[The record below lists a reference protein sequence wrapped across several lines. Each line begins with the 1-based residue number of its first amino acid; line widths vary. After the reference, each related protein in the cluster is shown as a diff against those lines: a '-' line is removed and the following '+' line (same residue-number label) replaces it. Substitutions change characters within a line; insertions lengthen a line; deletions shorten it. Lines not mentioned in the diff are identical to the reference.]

1 MNAKDQ
7 ISLPTTICIIRH
19 GETDWNS
26 SGKLQGCEDIEL
38 NDLGRKQAIE
48 TSRYFETEKWDVVVS
63 SPLKRAYETA
73 QIIAD
78 RLSIPVIQVVEEIVE
93 RCYGAASGLLPT
105 ERKNRFPDGIIPD
118 QEDFE
123 HLRERTMVGLNKIAT
138 DFQGKKIIVV
148 SHGGLTN
155 SILYSL
161 SGGEFGSFK
170 TRLKNGCINKIILQN
185 NLWSV
190 AFYNKMTEEL
200 LNTMEDQKK
209 LYSKADVESMRVAEN
224 SRLMGKNRVEELI
237 NYAEKSGIKR
247 IGIANCVGMPKETAK
262 LKVRLAEK
270 FEVYSVDCK
279 VGKMKSSELLNDD
292 SKGISCNPA
301 GQADYL
307 AENQTELNISFGLCI
322 GHDIIFNHKSKAPVT
337 TLIVK
342 DREHKHNPYKE
353 FED

>member
-1 MNAKDQ
+1 MNLKES
-7 ISLPTTICIIRH
+7 ISSTTVICIIRH

-26 SGKLQGCEDIEL
+26 SGRLQGHEDIEL
-38 NDLGRKQAIE
+38 NELGRKQAIE
-48 TSRYFETEKWDVVVS
+48 TSRYFETETWDIVIS
-63 SPLKRAYETA
+63 SPLKRAFETA
-73 QIIAD
+73 QIIAK
-78 RLSIPVIQVVEEIVE
+78 RLLIPKVHIVEEIIE
-93 RCYGAASGLLPT
+93 RSYGEASGLLPE
-105 ERKNRFPDGIIPD
+105 ERRSRFPEGVIPG

-123 HLRERTMVGLNKIAT
+123 HLRQRAMIGLNKIVS

-161 SGGEFGSFK
+161 SNGEFGSFK
-170 TRLKNGCINKIILQN
+170 TRLKNGCINKIKFQN
-185 NLWSV
+185 NMWTV
-190 AFYNKMTEEL
+190 EFYNKTTEEL
-200 LNTMEDQKK
+200 VDKMENQKK
-209 LYSKADVESMRVAEN
+209 LYSKADVEAMRIAEN

-262 LKVRLAEK
+262 LKARLSEK

-279 VGKMKSSELLNDD
+279 VGKLKSAELLDDD
-292 SKGISCNPA
+292 SKGTSCNPA

-307 AENQTELNISFGLCI
+307 NENETELNISFGLCM
-322 GHDIIFNHKSKAPVT
+322 GHDIMFNQKSKAPVT